1 MKIKMIAN
9 DLWMARQMA
18 DNWEYGHADDQL
30 AFVKRTVEDSE
41 VTMAIEDFFRENK
54 IVTSPSWWEVFF
66 FQKLADD
73 YIKDRKLT
81 FTN

>member
-1 MKIKMIAN
+1 MKKSKKLTTK
-9 DLWMARQMA
+9 DLF
-18 DNWEYGHADDQL
+18 EYLDVYT
-30 AFVKRTVEDSE
+30 FVEDSE